1 MDLIEGFQNIF
12 FCEELVSG
20 QNQLGSVAKSGHAI
34 FKGDALL

>member
-1 MDLIEGFQNIF
+1 MDLIEGFQIF

-20 QNQLGSVAKSGHAI
+20 QNQLGGVAKSGHAI